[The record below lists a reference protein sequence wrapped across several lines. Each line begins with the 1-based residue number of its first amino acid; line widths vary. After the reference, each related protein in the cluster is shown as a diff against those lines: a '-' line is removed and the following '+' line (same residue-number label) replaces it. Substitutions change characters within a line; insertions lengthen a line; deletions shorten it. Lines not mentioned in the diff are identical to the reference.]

1 MWRTVGR
8 IVVVTAVWCALAVG
22 AARSGAPS
30 KWIEWGAGLGASLT
44 FFAWARALS
53 QLRRRHEHEAPA
65 EVVEMPREQVPS

>member
-8 IVVVTAVWCALAVG
+8 IIVVTAVWCALAAG
-22 AARSGAPS
+22 AVESGVAS

-53 QLRRRHEHEAPA
+53 RLSRHVEHEVPA
-65 EVVEMPREQVPS
+65 EEIEIPRERVPS